1 MLILEKIC
9 ITTMFNGIAD
19 RIQKEIKVLYRLH
32 RKYRYNMMALSISIV
47 SSSLLYIRF
56 PILSSVHSI
65 LHTIVGLMLSDSGEA
80 KTKQLQNVL
89 SVYFPNKNVTL
100 EYKLKMSNDRD
111 AAALHFIV
119 AFDHLKDTR
128 LFVHH
133 SHILSINSNIFSI
146 FGIANKEE
154 KKKNKKKKAN
164 KLKFKVRW
172 ASDLPVLLDMHS
184 NCGRYDIYSMFAAT
198 EEKYKEKHD
207 IDDSSNLQH
216 TA

>member
-1 MLILEKIC
+1 
-9 ITTMFNGIAD
+9 
-19 RIQKEIKVLYRLH
+19 
-32 RKYRYNMMALSISIV
+32 
-47 SSSLLYIRF
+47 
-56 PILSSVHSI
+56 
-65 LHTIVGLMLSDSGEA
+65 
-80 KTKQLQNVL
+80 
-89 SVYFPNKNVTL
+89 
-100 EYKLKMSNDRD
+100 MSNDRD

-146 FGIANKEE
+146 VFCKCIWIANKEE
-154 KKKNKKKKAN
+154 KKNKKKKAN

-172 ASDLPVLLDMHS
+172 AGDLPVLLDMHS